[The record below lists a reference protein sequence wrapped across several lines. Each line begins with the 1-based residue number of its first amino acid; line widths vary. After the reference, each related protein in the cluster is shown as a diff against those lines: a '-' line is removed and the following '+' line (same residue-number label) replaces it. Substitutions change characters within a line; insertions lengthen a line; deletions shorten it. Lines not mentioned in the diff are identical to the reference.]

1 MKYEE
6 LLPHQIEEILEQ
18 APVAYI
24 PWGALEWHGRH
35 LAIGNDAIKAAA
47 ICDRVADRTGGVVL
61 PPVYF
66 GYRTMKRKG
75 FRHTLEI
82 KEATVRAMAYDLL
95 RGLESE
101 GFKVVVILT
110 GHYGSR
116 HLAALKGVGEKF
128 GTGKEIRVWALAEY
142 EVVTDLG
149 YTGDHAAK
157 WETSILM
164 HLRPDLVDMGQL
176 SSDPDE
182 KLEGVSG
189 EDPRAHASPEVGREI
204 VEAIVERMAK
214 RVTELLQGEGEE
226 EAPET

>member
-6 LLPHQIEEILEQ
+6 LLPHQIEKILEE

-47 ICDRVADRTGGVVL
+47 ICERVADRTGGVVL

-66 GYRTMKRKG
+66 GYQTMKRKG

-82 KEATVRAMAYDLL
+82 KEAPVRALAYDLL

-101 GFKVVVILT
+101 DFKVVVILT

-128 GTGKEIRVWALAEY
+128 GKGKEIRVWVLAEY

-176 SSDPDE
+176 SADLDE
-182 KLEGVSG
+182 KLEGVG
-189 EDPRAHASPEVGREI
+189 GDDPREHASPEVGQKI

-214 RVTELLQGEGEE
+214 RVTNLLQGKEEE
-226 EAPET
+226 EAREA